1 MDGPILVLNAGS
13 SSLKFALFDATPE
26 DPKALVRGR
35 VEGLHDQPAFRAQNA
50 AGDIVDRKQWPEGE
64 RVDQRAALAHVL
76 DWLDTHYGSLSIG
89 AAAHRVVHGGIDYA
103 APVRVDDRVLADLQ
117 QLEPLAPLHQPH
129 NVAIIRLLRESR
141 PALPQIACFD
151 TAFHRTQPEVA
162 QRIALPEEYVQRG
175 IRRYGFHGL
184 SYEYIAAVL
193 PQVAPRAASGR
204 TVVLHLGNGASM
216 CAMRNGQSVATTM
229 GFTPLDGLVMGTRC
243 GSIDPGVPLY
253 LMQQGMD
260 ADAVQH
266 LLYHYSGL
274 LAVSGFASDMRALR
288 ESNDPR
294 AQAAIDLFIY
304 RAGRELGSLAAA
316 LQGLDA
322 IVFTAGIGEHDQTVR
337 ARICRD
343 AAWLG
348 VEVDDAL
355 NEAGGPLISKAS
367 SRVSAWV
374 IPTDEEVMMAR
385 HARRLLAGGTD

>member
-13 SSLKFALFDATPE
+13 SSLKFALFDGAPE
-26 DPKALVRGR
+26 EPMALVRGR
-35 VEGLHDQPAFRAQNA
+35 VEGLHDRPAFRAQNA
-50 AGDIVDRKQWPEGE
+50 AGEIIDSKQWPDGE
-64 RVDQRAALAHVL
+64 RVDQRAALAQVL
-76 DWLDTHYGSLSIG
+76 AWLGAHYGNLSI
-89 AAAHRVVHGGIDYA
+89 AAVAHRVVHGGVDYA
-103 APVRVDDRVLADLQ
+103 APVRVDERVLDDLQ
-117 QLEPLAPLHQPH
+117 KLAPLAPLHQPH

-151 TAFHRTQPEVA
+151 TAFHHTQPEVA
-162 QRIALPEEYVQRG
+162 QRIALPDEYVRQG
-175 IRRYGFHGL
+175 VRRYGFHGL

-193 PQVAPRAASGR
+193 PQLAPRAATGR

-216 CAMRNGQSVATTM
+216 CAMRNGQSIATTM
-229 GFTPLDGLVMGTRC
+229 GFTPLDGLVMSTRS

-260 ADAVQH
+260 AEAMQH
-266 LLYHYSGL
+266 LLYHRSGL

-288 ESNDPR
+288 ESDDPR
-294 AQAAIDLFIY
+294 AKAAIDLFVY
-304 RAGRELGSLAAA
+304 RVGRELGSLAAA

-322 IVFTAGIGEHDQTVR
+322 IVFTAGIGEYDKAVR

-355 NEAGGPLISKAS
+355 NDAGGPRISTAV

-385 HARRLLAGGTD
+385 HAKRLLEET